1 MAFEKLSN
9 SIDELN
15 HNLKAFAHSNAEYYK
30 LKFFKQ
36 AMKGAIGLV
45 QGLLMGMFFIFA
57 LILLS
62 VAVAILISEAL
73 GSPSYGFFIVGG
85 FYFLLF
91 LLILIFGRK
100 PIEKILL
107 VKVSRK
113 FFND

>member
-9 SIDELN
+9 SINELN
-15 HNLKAFAHSNAEYYK
+15 YNLKAFAHSNSEYYK

-45 QGLLMGMFFIFA
+45 QGLLLGVFLIFA

-62 VAVAILISEAL
+62 VAVAIVISEAI
-73 GSPSYGFFIVGG
+73 GTASSGYFIVAG

-91 LLILIFGRK
+91 LGVLFFGKK
-100 PIEKILL
+100 PIGKFLL

-113 FFND
+113 VFND

>member
-1 MAFEKLSN
+1 MAFEKLSR

-15 HNLKAFAHSNAEYYK
+15 YNLKAFAHSNTEYYK
-30 LKFFKQ
+30 LQFFKS

-45 QGLLMGMFFIFA
+45 QGLLLGVFFIFA
-57 LILLS
+57 LILVS
-62 VAVAILISEAL
+62 VALAIVISEAI
-73 GSPSYGFFIVGG
+73 GTPSSGYFIVGG

-91 LLILIFGRK
+91 LLVLIFGKK
-100 PIEKILL
+100 PIEKLLL